1 MPKMG
6 ANESL
11 NITTGQLIDEMIFF
25 FTHCFCLVFFDFA
38 FISLTFGCYVFI
50 IAKMF
55 AMRKDEQFTTIRH
68 SLFKSLALIIL
79 IQIICW
85 ATTFVCFN
93 IVGRLEN
100 ISNESRT
107 ILTFIINYFSSI
119 TSSAEI
125 PILLF
130 TRLILA

>member
-1 MPKMG
+1 MKRNSKIYFFVASFISSLYILFVTFQVSNYVLMPKMG

-55 AMRKDEQFTTIRH
+55 AMRKDEQCGYFNLIFKIRV
-68 SLFKSLALIIL
+68 
-79 IQIICW
+79 
-85 ATTFVCFN
+85 ATRPSGGGCVEDR
-93 IVGRLEN
+93 GL
-100 ISNESRT
+100 
-107 ILTFIINYFSSI
+107 
-119 TSSAEI
+119 
-125 PILLF
+125 PG
-130 TRLILA
+130 